1 MLFLSWLNRHTK
13 LKFIHLAPWSVRPKF
28 LSKDGVDEWTAL
40 LGVIVENYPNLR
52 TTIVNN
58 RKVCV
63 DNNQKTRAH

>member
-1 MLFLSWLNRHTK
+1 MVPLNTRFA
-13 LKFIHLAPWSVRPKF
+13 LKNSWSVRPKF

-40 LGVIVENYPNLR
+40 LAVIVEKYPNLR

-63 DNNQKTRAH
+63 DNNKKTRAH

>member
-1 MLFLSWLNRHTK
+1 MQKNYGQ
-13 LKFIHLAPWSVRPKF
+13 IIVGACQI

-40 LGVIVENYPNLR
+40 LAVIVEKYPNLR